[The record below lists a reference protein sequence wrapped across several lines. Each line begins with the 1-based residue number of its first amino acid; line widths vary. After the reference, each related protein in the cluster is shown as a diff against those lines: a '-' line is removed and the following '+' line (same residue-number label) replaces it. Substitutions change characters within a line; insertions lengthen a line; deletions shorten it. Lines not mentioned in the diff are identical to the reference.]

1 MAVFL
6 LLNFLF
12 FVCLFVCS
20 LVVVYLFI
28 CLFVYLLVYLLTYL
42 LTYLFIHFIRSF
54 IHPSIHTFIS
64 FITPIKFYVACI
76 IVVNEPRYIACM
88 LSSLFFFASDV
99 VFRLHFSVCM
109 YLSFSVCCCLVA
121 NKDYYLH

>member
-1 MAVFL
+1 ML
-6 LLNFLF
+6 
-12 FVCLFVCS
+12 VCLLTC
-20 LVVVYLFI
+20 
-28 CLFVYLLVYLLTYL
+28 LLTYL